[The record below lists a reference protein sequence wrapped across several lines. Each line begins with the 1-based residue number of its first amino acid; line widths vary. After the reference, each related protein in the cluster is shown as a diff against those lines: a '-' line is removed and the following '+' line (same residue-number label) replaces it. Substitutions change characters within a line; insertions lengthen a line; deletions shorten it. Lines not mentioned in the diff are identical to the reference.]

1 LTDRW
6 RSFRNFLEGFGKNK
20 TLVCKEEHKREE
32 GWKSLVWTR
41 SFIHKLLLRNYIE
54 NNSIENL
61 ELGRRESQGFEKKQ

>member
-54 NNSIENL
+54 NL
-61 ELGRRESQGFEKKQ
+61 ELGRSESQGFEKKQ